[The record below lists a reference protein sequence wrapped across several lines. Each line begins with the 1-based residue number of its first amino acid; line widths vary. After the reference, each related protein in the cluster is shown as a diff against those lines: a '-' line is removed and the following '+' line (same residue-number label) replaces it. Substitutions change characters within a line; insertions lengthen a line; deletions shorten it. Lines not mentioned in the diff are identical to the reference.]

1 MRIALF
7 SDIHSNYHALEAV
20 LSDIALR
27 GVDRIICLGDIT
39 LKGPLPKECVDRV
52 RDLGC
57 PVVLGNADGC
67 YHPDFHPDR
76 FPPQNASQVAARA
89 DFHRHLA
96 ALTRADQDWL
106 QNFPVHLAESWEG
119 TSVELFHAT
128 PGDNYVLT
136 MPWAS
141 NEQMVA
147 LRSSESTQMAAFGH
161 CHRAFVRVVHGFTVM
176 NTGSV
181 GLPFDGDPRP
191 SYALVEAERGR
202 LTMCTIIR
210 VEYDA
215 EAAIKAARTVGMIGW
230 ELFAHTARTGQF
242 PG

>member
-27 GVDRIICLGDIT
+27 GVDRILCLGDIT

-67 YHPDFHPDR
+67 YHPDFHPER
-76 FPPQNASQVAARA
+76 FPAQNESQVAVHA
-89 DFHRHLA
+89 DFARHLG
-96 ALTRADQDWL
+96 ALTQADQAWL
-106 QNFPVHLAESWEG
+106 QGFPLHLTETWEG
-119 TSVELFHAT
+119 TSVEFFHAT
-128 PGDNYVLT
+128 PGHNYVLT
-136 MPWAS
+136 MPWAA
-141 NEQMVA
+141 NEHLAA
-147 LRSSESTQMAAFGH
+147 LRTAETTRLSAFGH
-161 CHRAFVRVVHGFTVM
+161 CHRAFVRVLHGFTVM

-191 SYALVEAERGR
+191 SYALVDVDQGH
-202 LTMCTIIR
+202 LTSTTIVR
-210 VEYDA
+210 VSYDA
-215 EAAIKAARTVGMIGW
+215 EAAIKAARAVNMAGW